1 MSYFDKYLK
10 YKNKYLALKDTVGG
24 STNSVI
30 NKPFTYDKIKILWDK
45 HTHNI
50 VDYPALAHDF
60 SEYCWIGPPPKDNKD
75 NSDYRAGF
83 FLYKVKDDN
92 YYFPDDKK
100 QDVFRIY
107 FIKPETDVDSIV
119 QINSNEIVPGPLED
133 RFSTT
138 IKLNKDLPIGTQY
151 EWNHM
156 ANAWIYYINK
166 EPTYKAEFGKKSS
179 N

>member
-24 STNSVI
+24 STNSI
-30 NKPFTYDKIKILWDK
+30 NKPFKYNEIIKLWDK

-60 SEYCWIGPPPKDNKD
+60 SEYCWIGPPPKDNR
-75 NSDYRAGF
+75 YRAGF

-92 YYFPDDKK
+92 YYFPGNEK

-119 QINSNEIVPGPLED
+119 QINPNDIVPGLPKD
-133 RFSTT
+133 RFLTT
-138 IKLNKDLPIGTQY
+138 INLNENIRIGTQY
-151 EWNHM
+151 EWNHK
-156 ANAWIYYINK
+156 ANAWIYYIDGK
-166 EPTYKAEFGKKSS
+166 PKYKAEFGKKSS

>member
-24 STNSVI
+24 STNSI
-30 NKPFTYDKIKILWDK
+30 IKPFTYNVIKILWDK

-60 SEYCWIGPPPKDNKD
+60 SEYCWIGPPPKDN
-75 NSDYRAGF
+75 SDYRAGF

-92 YYFPDDKK
+92 YYFPGNKK

-119 QINSNEIVPGPLED
+119 KINSKIEPGPLKD
-133 RFSTT
+133 RFLTT
-138 IKLNKDLPIGTQY
+138 INLNEDIRIGTQY
-151 EWNHM
+151 EWNHK
-156 ANAWIYYINK
+156 ANAWIYYDIEGN
-166 EPTYKAEFGKKSS
+166 PTHKAEFGKKSS